1 MYLKSFILSQ
11 YLFLIF
17 IEYIF
22 LSYIFSCLFC
32 VFCIVYF
39 PIIYIIFLFCVC
51 IFFLSEGMTKQWM
64 FEYSLTSLNFISW
77 VDFQMKQKIHISETC
92 SLVFFFCYLKCQT
105 ENWIPL
111 SQSLLHKGWR
121 FISNGRHL
129 QKYKTQMSYLQVWP
143 KVYNSKIQ
151 ENFKILLANRNLSN
165 RRRIYV

>member
-1 MYLKSFILSQ
+1 M
-11 YLFLIF
+11 IF

-22 LSYIFSCLFC
+22 LTFIFNCLFC

-39 PIIYIIFLFCVC
+39 PIICIIFHFFVHVIFFIWGHDQAVHGRVC
-51 IFFLSEGMTKQWM
+51 IDIPKFYKLGWLSNETKNTHFWNMQSFFG
-64 FEYSLTSLNFISW
+64 
-77 VDFQMKQKIHISETC
+77 
-92 SLVFFFCYLKCQT
+92 YLKCQT

-129 QKYKTQMSYLQVWP
+129 QKYKMSNLQVWP
-143 KVYNSKIQ
+143 KEYNSKIQ
-151 ENFKILLANRNLSN
+151 ENFNILLANRNLSN